1 MAIRSTIFATLTA
14 LIAFFA
20 PFGAVSAQAPALG
33 NEFIFFVDGRNVSIP
48 RDVSLDFINDPTTPG
63 NRVVQFNQ
71 GNWNNIEGFQWPN
84 GVDLSANIAAGDSI
98 FFRIWSSPVN
108 SVAPAKPRFIML
120 DSSPSNNIRFRLYY
134 NFPDS
139 VHSGRWINVAI
150 PFPPKLTRNELDS
163 AKVGKNADGTP
174 RQGGALSAHDSR
186 WEFWGAYDD
195 AIGVINAVNH
205 PSWREFKFDRTSLF
219 GMFWDQPDPSTNG
232 PVWIDNFYIG
242 RRNTDLEKTKN
253 PPPPASGLAAVSLSS
268 VNTVS
273 WTRGADISAYNVYF
287 SGTEITSITDS
298 TVFFWKTLNASDP
311 LSLTHQIVSPHP
323 DEATHTYHYAVTATN
338 LWSTENK
345 DVTQSRIAVSA
356 SGRHDSYIF
365 KFTPQEEAAVL
376 NSLDTRTLSTAGF
389 PTTVIRPFE
398 MKAST
403 SAALRKPPNDDIVS
417 GKAWVGYGDS
427 EGEIIFYTY
436 IEVLDNDLV
445 YNPIV
450 DTQGNL
456 DWNAYKRDQ
465 VEMRIGSY
473 SVNFVTGSTNRGD
486 GRGDNPDYT
495 LAFRPTTTNIE
506 TARPENS
513 KLYVTFGGLNNYPF
527 AFEPLLEPILN
538 QAGAQIGYK
547 VLVAFEAAKLREP
560 PDFASDIPFT
570 APAANEIKYIPFSL
584 MIVDDANDA
593 RPFFWEQARYLVTTS
608 WKPAFSPLYFQQP
621 SDFAAVAI
629 AGANK
634 RTATSIDERSDA
646 VAGAYR
652 LDQNYPNPFNPS
664 TAIHFSLP
672 EAANVTLTV
681 YNTLG
686 QTVAT
691 LVNQRAFSQ
700 GTHSVSFDATGLSSG
715 VYLYRI
721 EAGSYTSTRK
731 MLLMK

>member
-1 MAIRSTIFATLTA
+1 MAIRSTIFATLTI
-14 LIAFFA
+14 LIAFLA

-33 NEFIFFVDGRNVSIP
+33 SEFIFFVEGRNVSIP
-48 RDVSLDFINDPTTPG
+48 RDVSIDFINDPTTAG

-71 GNWNNIEGFQWPN
+71 GNWNNFEGFNWPN
-84 GVDLSANIAAGDSI
+84 GVDLTANIAAGDSI
-98 FFRIWSSPVN
+98 FFRIWSSVRN
-108 SVAPAKPRFIML
+108 SVAPGRPRFIML
-120 DSSPSNNIRFRLYY
+120 DSSPTDNIRFRLYY

-139 VHSGRWINVAI
+139 VHSSQWINVAI
-150 PFPPKLTRNELDS
+150 PFPQLTRNELDS
-163 AKVGKNADGTP
+163 AKVGKNPDGTP
-174 RQGGALSAHDSR
+174 RQGGALSAHDAR
-186 WEFWGAYDD
+186 WEYWGAWDNRE
-195 AIGVINAVNH
+195 ITSVTH
-205 PSWREFKFDRTSLF
+205 PDWREFKFDRTNNF
-219 GMFWDQPDPSTNG
+219 GMFWDQPDPSFFG
-232 PVWIDNFYIG
+232 PIYIDDFYIG
-242 RRNTDLEKTKN
+242 RSNTDLEKTKN
-253 PPPPASGLAAVSLSS
+253 PPPPASGLAAVSQSS

-287 SGTEITSITDS
+287 SGTEITDIADPG
-298 TVFFWKTLNASDP
+298 VFFWKTVNSNET
-311 LSLTHQIVSPHP
+311 LSLNHQIVSPHP

-338 LWSTENK
+338 LWSTENR
-345 DVTQSRIAVSA
+345 DVTQSRISVEA

-398 MKAST
+398 MKASS
-403 SAALRKPPNDDIVS
+403 SAAFPRPPTDDIVS

-436 IEVLDNDLV
+436 IEVLDNDLL
-445 YNPIV
+445 YTPFV
-450 DTQGNL
+450 DTQGTL

-465 VEMRIGSY
+465 VVMRMGSY
-473 SVNFVTGSTNRGD
+473 SVNFVTGSTNRAI

-495 LAFRPTTTNIE
+495 LAFLPTTKDDKVL
-506 TARPENS
+506 APRPFPDS
-513 KLYVTFGGLNNYPF
+513 KLYVRFGGLDNYPF
-527 AFEPLLEPILN
+527 AFEPLLAPINN

-547 VLVAFEAAKLREP
+547 MLVAFEAAKLREP
-560 PDFASDIPFT
+560 IDFASDIAFT

-584 MIVDDANDA
+584 TIVDDAIEPD
-593 RPFFWEQARYLVTTS
+593 RPLWWENNRYFVTTS
-608 WKPAFSPLYFQQP
+608 WKPAFSPMQQP

-646 VAGAYR
+646 IAGQYR

-664 TAIHFSLP
+664 TAINFTLP

-681 YNTLG
+681 YNALG